1 MVFWW
6 LITTS
11 KLIGPKSVRFYGTMM
26 GMLFYRLS
34 RRYRELVKRQL
45 LQVFGDTYTPEERDR
60 LTRQVFIHFTSEAYQ
75 FFRVVSMKPEAID
88 KMVEGVGLEN
98 VDNALAGG
106 KGCIVVTAH
115 FGNWE
120 MLGRKLVR
128 HGCAVNVI
136 ARDSDDPGMTGIATK
151 VRESGG
157 YGVFDKDQPIIGA
170 FRKLKNN
177 EVLGILP
184 DQNDYDGIEVE
195 FFGRTALTA
204 VGPAVLSLKS
214 GAPIVPAFCEKIG
227 DDKYRLT
234 AYPSIT
240 YTPTGEQEADVKNL
254 TQLVMHALEDG
265 IRLNPS
271 QWLWLHDRWKTK
283 TRS

>member
-1 MVFWW
+1 
-6 LITTS
+6 
-11 KLIGPKSVRFYGTMM
+11 M

-75 FFRVVSMKPEAID
+75 FFRVVSMTPEAID

-106 KGCIVVTAH
+106 KGCIVITAH

-234 AYPSIT
+234 AYPGIT
-240 YTPTGEQEADVKNL
+240 YTPTGEQETDVKNL